1 MSEIPEFSGLLVIPR
16 LGIQNANAI
25 SSPMTWGFPS
35 MTAFLGLMWALERKL
50 CRIDPEFKL
59 IFKAVGVVCHRF
71 EPQVSGRRSIRRFS
85 LTRNPLEKDGGT
97 ASIVEEGRAHLD
109 LTLIFGVDGAF
120 VVSSEEERKKIA
132 RDIGE
137 MIGMMRIAGGT
148 VVSGPDRPPSLF
160 PVSED
165 FEARRVDFM
174 RLRRHWLPG
183 FSLISRDDLL
193 QERFAEMRQEN
204 PDTTILDAWM
214 DLSRNNVRAIIK
226 KKGEGDESKESVDWV
241 SSRQKGKGWLV
252 PIPIGY
258 GSLSDLYPAGSVA
271 DTRDRTTPVRFVESA
286 YSIGEWIGPH
296 HLSDVRDLLW
306 YGHHD
311 ARSGLYRCVNGYSV
325 AQKSKNK
332 GE

>member
-1 MSEIPEFSGLLVIPR
+1 MSENPEFSGLLVIPR

-35 MTAFLGLMWALERKL
+35 MTSFLGLMWALERKL

-71 EPQVSGRRSIRRFS
+71 EPQVSGGRIRRFS

-97 ASIVEEGRAHLD
+97 ASIVEEGRAHLN
-109 LTLIFGVDGAF
+109 LTLIFGVDGAL

-165 FEARRVDFM
+165 SEARRVDFM

-193 QERFAEMRQEN
+193 QERYAEMRQEN

-214 DLSRNNVRAIIK
+214 DLSRNNVRAVIE

-241 SSRQKGKGWLV
+241 SSRRKGKGWLV

-311 ARSGLYRCVNGYSV
+311 ERSGLYRCVNGYSV
-325 AQKSKNK
+325 TQKSTNK